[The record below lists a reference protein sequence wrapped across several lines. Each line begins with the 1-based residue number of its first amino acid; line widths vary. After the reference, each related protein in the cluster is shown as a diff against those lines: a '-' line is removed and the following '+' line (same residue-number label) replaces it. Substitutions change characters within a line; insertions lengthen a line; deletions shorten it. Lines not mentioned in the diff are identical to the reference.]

1 MVTAVALLAAASF
14 FVAAPPPVESFAEAK
29 PVWMAG
35 EERATNSFCAI
46 RCRFKGDAGAA
57 ALRVTAAYDYRVR
70 LNGRCLT
77 RGTPS

>member
-1 MVTAVALLAAASF
+1 MVTAVAVLAAALLSATAQTH
-14 FVAAPPPVESFAEAK
+14 VDSFAEAK